1 MKRTIL
7 QFLRYGYK
15 FTGEFENFN
24 KSSNYALTVDSTLT
38 PIFTV
43 NDSVTTASA
52 SIAFDSDL
60 GSVRTFYLLNAKNI
74 ANGLLTYSED
84 STSYSGEGLSTA
96 TILPNGERVTAF
108 GFNLYKNGSSSAITL
123 SSKNLLD
130 LIDFVANNLLAGSY
144 KVTFFVTV
152 QDVMDNSNT
161 KTFKSSYLTEEASDF
176 AINRNTV
183 VLNSDNNI
191 VSVFTNSS
199 EFVAAMTANGY
210 SSDNTFG
217 TFRLAHSWNGTV
229 NSDKAQ
235 EIALSSFVN
244 LSSTQISGDYN
255 VGTDKSIS
263 IGVSLNNLTN
273 INNISIDG
281 ITNWNEMFSNV
292 STSGSSY
299 L

>member
-1 MKRTIL
+1 MDSLLQVDQTLGRELGGYEDNNSSGSFDEGDRAFIYIVYANPADELRIALEKGYLTIA
-7 QFLRYGYK
+7 RYGYK
-15 FTGEFENFN
+15 PTGEFENFN

-38 PIFTV
+38 PIFNV

-84 STSYSGEGLSTA
+84 STSYSGEGLSTT

-191 VSVFTNSS
+191 VSVFTN
-199 EFVAAMTANGY
+199 
-210 SSDNTFG
+210 
-217 TFRLAHSWNGTV
+217 L
-229 NSDKAQ
+229 
-235 EIALSSFVN
+235 
-244 LSSTQISGDYN
+244 
-255 VGTDKSIS
+255 
-263 IGVSLNNLTN
+263 
-273 INNISIDG
+273 
-281 ITNWNEMFSNV
+281 
-292 STSGSSY
+292 
-299 L
+299 